1 MAAKYLNGPALCTLE
16 RNIVTSES
24 RDAEGA
30 RQAEGYTVVMSVHA
44 NGHILEKR
52 GRWRQWAIVPIDG
65 IGSVVDYLIG
75 QGWTIR

>member
-52 GRWRQWAIVPIDG
+52 GRWRRGPSCPSTASGP
-65 IGSVVDYLIG
+65 S
-75 QGWTIR
+75 WTT